1 VALTRAPEN
10 VAENHGISFGA
21 PFTLKLAGQIL
32 TCYFSGVFVCTLWFL
47 FIVRVNVVS
56 CRVTL

>member
-1 VALTRAPEN
+1 MQVKLTTYVFR
-10 VAENHGISFGA
+10 STFQ
-21 PFTLKLAGQIL
+21 TDWLAVLTDWLAIL
-32 TCYFSGVFVCTLWFL
+32 TCYFSGVL